1 MSSTD
6 KCIRRTVGSGTWKG
20 NDSEKPVKSFETGRV
35 IGSKKK
41 FTYENEESD
50 HHGCWILFEFYLDR
64 SLRDKKE
71 KAKDYV
77 LCLLRK
83 NGEPKTKI
91 EKKRKQREE
100 EEVLENNDACDDGEQ
115 SNTEKEELLEPQA
128 KRQRNVSAPPV
139 PMPSEDDA
147 FVAELKESLECVQDD
162 NSPPLEAEA
171 IGFQGMED
179 GGLQQLACEVQSGP
193 PFVPLPD
200 EDFVMEECFEELRNY
215 LETEEQDPAGSNN
228 VCGGLIHLID
238 HNGDDWIN
246 SIIFSPMSSEE
257 DDAFVAELEESLEYV
272 QDDNSPSLEAEP
284 IGYQGAE
291 NGGLQQL
298 ACEVQ
303 SDPSFVPL
311 PEDDFLLD
319 EEFFEE
325 IYNYVETEE
334 QDPAGSN
341 NLCED

>member
-41 FTYENEESD
+41 ITYENEESD

-128 KRQRNVSAPPV
+128 KRQQNVSAPPV

-147 FVAELKESLECVQDD
+147 FVAELEESLECVQDD

-171 IGFQGMED
+171 IGFQVMED

-200 EDFVMEECFEELRNY
+200 EDFVMEEW
-215 LETEEQDPAGSNN
+215 SNN

-238 HNGDDWIN
+238 HN
-246 SIIFSPMSSEE
+246 EE

-272 QDDNSPSLEAEP
+272 QDDNSPTSEAEP
-284 IGYQGAE
+284 ISYQGAE

-311 PEDDFLLD
+311 PEDDFELD

-341 NLCED
+341 ILCEGLMDFEDGDGLDWINSISFSPEENSFF